1 MEDFDK
7 TIFGKALKEALKDER
22 IQYDSIESA
31 KEAFADIYS
40 FNIESELYPQL
51 NEKLQELWRK
61 EIEYAVIAGVD
72 YGLELSKDERYEK
85 V

>member
-31 KEAFADIYS
+31 KEAFANTYS
-40 FNIESELYPQL
+40 FNIGSDLYFQL
-51 NEKLQELWRK
+51 NERQQELWRK
-61 EIEYAVIAGVD
+61 EIEWAVIAGID
-72 YGLELSKDERYEK
+72 CGLELSKDERYEK